1 MFNLDFYTFN
11 ALEGIFWIALGF
23 VVAFFVLNGVPK
35 QYRFL
40 GVFTS
45 LTLLIFGLSDFLENY
60 VGGFVHTNEWLFLG
74 KAICFLALCFAVV
87 WYVRVRK
94 KDLLY

>member
-23 VVAFFVLNGVPK
+23 VVAFFVLNGVPR

-40 GVFTS
+40 GVLTS
-45 LTLLIFGLSDFLENY
+45 LTLLIFGLSDFLENH
-60 VGGFVHTNEWLFLG
+60 VGGFMHANEWLFLG
-74 KAICFLALCFAVV
+74 KAICLLALCVAIG
-87 WYVRVRK
+87 WYIKIRRGEN
-94 KDLLY
+94 LY